1 MKFAK
6 EIVPYIVVV
15 ICVLTIKQL
24 IVTPIKVNGSS
35 MNDTLYDGDIMLL
48 DEISYRFSD
57 IKRFD
62 IVVAKYSNEYLIKR
76 VIGLPGEKI
85 EYKDN
90 VLYINGEK
98 VEDPYP
104 STATDDF
111 SIEDIGHVKVPG
123 DTYFVMGDNRS
134 DSLDSRYPQVGVINK
149 TQILGRA
156 KFVIWPINRFIFSSK
171 GGKYEKIYC

>member
-85 EYKDN
+85 MYEDGK
-90 VLYINGEK
+90 LYINGKYVKENY
-98 VEDPYP
+98 EHEG
-104 STATDDF
+104 TDDF
-111 SIEDIGHVKVPG
+111 AEVKIGKNE
-123 DTYFVMGDNRS
+123 YFVMGDNR
-134 DSLDSRYPQVGVINK
+134 DNSLDSRYFGPFNK
-149 TQILGRA
+149 KKIRGKTNLT
-156 KFVIWPINRFIFSSK
+156 IFPFK
-171 GGKYEKIYC
+171 RIGKKK